1 MRKIT
6 EIDAT
11 TLKNILHPTEQKMP
25 KHEGSS
31 DHLTPQQR
39 ELIEKA
45 AEEGICMDIFPRSE
59 SENQ

>member
-1 MRKIT
+1 
-6 EIDAT
+6 
-11 TLKNILHPTEQKMP
+11 MP